1 MSQRLPAVRP
11 RQLIR
16 VLERSGWK
24 LARTK
29 GSHQSF
35 RHPDH
40 TNIVT
45 VPVHGRDLKRG
56 MLAGILKDAGITPEE
71 FRELLK

>member
-16 VLERSGWK
+16 VLERRGWQ

-40 TNIVT
+40 ANIVT
-45 VPVHGRDLKRG
+45 VPMHGRDLKRG
-56 MLAGILKDAGITPEE
+56 LLSGILKDVGITTKE
-71 FRELLK
+71 FRKLL

>member
-1 MSQRLPAVRP
+1 MSPRLPAVRP
-11 RQLIR
+11 RQLVR
-16 VLERSGWK
+16 VLERRGWV

-35 RHPDH
+35 RHPEH
-40 TNIVT
+40 ANVVT

-56 MLAGILKDAGITPEE
+56 MLAGILKDAGITQDE
-71 FRELLK
+71 FRKLL

>member
-1 MSQRLPAVRP
+1 MSERLPAVRP

-16 VLERSGWK
+16 ALERQGWE

-35 RHPDH
+35 RHPDRP
-40 TNIVT
+40 NVVT
-45 VPVHGRDLKRG
+45 VPVHARDLKRG
-56 MLAGILKDAGITPEE
+56 MLSGILKDAGISPEE
-71 FRELLK
+71 FRKLL